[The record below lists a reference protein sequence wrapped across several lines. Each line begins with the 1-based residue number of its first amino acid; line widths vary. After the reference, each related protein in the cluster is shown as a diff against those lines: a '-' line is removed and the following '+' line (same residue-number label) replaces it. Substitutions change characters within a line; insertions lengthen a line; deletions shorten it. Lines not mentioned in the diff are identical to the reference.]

1 VRRVLAARHQ
11 HTGNARLAASGEF
24 TQSQLRTNPLP
35 TYPGRPPRSLL
46 SSVAGIA
53 ILAAVVVAN
62 AQPRRVQVGTL
73 SCSVSAGIGLII
85 ASQRNVN
92 CNFQPDNGP
101 PEAYTGTMTI
111 VGVDVGF
118 TTGSAI
124 VWGVFTDTNRFAG
137 MLTGTYVGATAQA
150 TAVAGVG
157 ANALVGGSNHS
168 VALQPLSVQGQVGL
182 NAAGGIGALDLHY
195 AQ

>member
-1 VRRVLAARHQ
+1 M
-11 HTGNARLAASGEF
+11 S
-24 TQSQLRTNPLP
+24 
-35 TYPGRPPRSLL
+35 PRSLL
-46 SSVAGIA
+46 SAVAGMA
-53 ILAAVVVAN
+53 TLAAAVVAD

-73 SCSVSAGIGLII
+73 SCSVSAGIGLIV

-124 VWGVFTDTNRFAG
+124 MWGVFTDTIRFTG

-157 ANALVGGSNHS
+157 ANALVT
-168 VALQPLSVQGQVGL
+168 LQRPTGNTCTLFHGRLTARAIS
-182 NAAGGIGALDLHY
+182 AR
-195 AQ
+195 